1 MNKIDQ
7 IKALLGMEVKLATMK
22 LENGTEIEAEAF
34 EAENEVFI
42 VSEEEKVALPVGE
55 YELEDGKILVVVE
68 EGIIS
73 EIKEK
78 EEEAEEAEEIEEE
91 TEAKEEVEEQEMQA
105 ETSTPKKV
113 VESISKEIHFAKIE
127 EMQKEIDALKLALE
141 SKEEVKEEAKEEV
154 ELSAEEVAPIK
165 HNPEADAS
173 KKETFLYSQK
183 APKTTKSVIYNKLF
197 K

>member
-1 MNKIDQ
+1 MNKIEQ

-22 LENGTEIEAEAF
+22 LANGTEIEAEVF

-42 VSEEEKVALPVGE
+42 VSEEEKVALPIGE

-78 EEEAEEAEEIEEE
+78 EEEAEEEVEAEV
-91 TEAKEEVEEQEMQA
+91 EVEEEEEMQA
-105 ETSTPKKV
+105 ETATPKKV
-113 VESISKEIHFAKIE
+113 VESVSKETHFAKIE

-141 SKEEVKEEAKEEV
+141 HKEEVEEVKEEV

-165 HNPEADAS
+165 HNPEADAA
-173 KKETFLYSQK
+173 KKDTFLYSQK

>member
-1 MNKIDQ
+1 MNKIEQ

-22 LENGTEIEAEAF
+22 LANGTEIEAEVF

-78 EEEAEEAEEIEEE
+78 EEE
-91 TEAKEEVEEQEMQA
+91 TEEEVEAEVKVEEEEEMQA
-105 ETSTPKKV
+105 EVATPKKV
-113 VESISKEIHFAKIE
+113 VESVSKETHFAKIE

-141 SKEEVKEEAKEEV
+141 PKEEVEEVKEEV

-165 HNPEADAS
+165 HNPEADAA
-173 KKETFLYSQK
+173 KKDTFLYSQK

>member
-7 IKALLGMEVKLATMK
+7 IKTLLGMEVKLETMK
-22 LENGTEIEAEAF
+22 LANGTEIEAEVF
-34 EAENEVFI
+34 EAEAEVFI
-42 VSEEEKVALPVGE
+42 VSEEEKVALPIGE

-73 EIKEK
+73 EMKDK
-78 EEEAEEAEEIEEE
+78 EEEVEEAPV
-91 TEAKEEVEEQEMQA
+91 EAEVEEQEMEA
-105 ETSTPKKV
+105 EVATPKKV
-113 VESISKEIHFAKIE
+113 VESVSKETHFAKIE

-141 SKEEVKEEAKEEV
+141 PKEEVKEEV

-165 HNPEADAS
+165 HNPEANAA
-173 KKETFLYSQK
+173 KKDTFLYSQK
-183 APKTTKSVIYNKLF
+183 APKTVKSTIYNKLF

>member
-22 LENGTEIEAEAF
+22 LENGTLIEAEAF

-42 VSEEEKVALPVGE
+42 VSEDEKVALPIGE
-55 YELEDGKILVVVE
+55 YELEDGKILVVIE

-78 EEEAEEAEEIEEE
+78 EEEAEEEVE

-141 SKEEVKEEAKEEV
+141 SKEEVKEEVKEEI

-173 KKETFLYSQK
+173 KKHTFLYSQK

>member
-1 MNKIDQ
+1 MNKIEQ

-22 LENGTEIEAEAF
+22 LANGTEIEAEVF

-42 VSEEEKVALPVGE
+42 VSEEEKVALPIGE

-78 EEEAEEAEEIEEE
+78 EEEAEEEVEAEV
-91 TEAKEEVEEQEMQA
+91 EVEEEEEMEA
-105 ETSTPKKV
+105 EVATPKKV
-113 VESISKEIHFAKIE
+113 VESVSKETHFAKIE

-141 SKEEVKEEAKEEV
+141 PKEEVEEVKEEV

-165 HNPEADAS
+165 HNPEADAA
-173 KKETFLYSQK
+173 KKDTFLYSQK

>member
-7 IKALLGMEVKLATMK
+7 IKTLLGMEVKLETMK
-22 LENGTEIEAEAF
+22 LANGTEIEAEVF
-34 EAENEVFI
+34 EAEAEVFI

-73 EIKEK
+73 EMKDK
-78 EEEAEEAEEIEEE
+78 EEEVEEVEEAPV
-91 TEAKEEVEEQEMQA
+91 EAEVEEQEMEA
-105 ETSTPKKV
+105 EVATPKKV
-113 VESISKEIHFAKIE
+113 VESVSKETHFAKIE

-141 SKEEVKEEAKEEV
+141 PKEEVKEEV

-165 HNPEADAS
+165 HNPEANAT

-183 APKTTKSVIYNKLF
+183 APKTVKSTIYNKLF

>member
-7 IKALLGMEVKLATMK
+7 IKTLLGMEVKLETMK
-22 LENGTEIEAEAF
+22 LVNGTEIEAEVF
-34 EAENEVFI
+34 EAGAEVFI
-42 VSEEEKVALPVGE
+42 VSEEEKVALPIGE

-68 EGIIS
+68 EGLIS
-73 EIKEK
+73 EMKDK
-78 EEEAEEAEEIEEE
+78 EEAAEEAPV
-91 TEAKEEVEEQEMQA
+91 EAEVEEQEMEA
-105 ETSTPKKV
+105 EVATPKKV
-113 VESISKEIHFAKIE
+113 VESVSKETHFAKIE

-141 SKEEVKEEAKEEV
+141 PKEEIVEEVKEEV

-165 HNPEADAS
+165 HNPEANAT

-183 APKTTKSVIYNKLF
+183 APKTVKATIYNKLF

>member
-1 MNKIDQ
+1 MNKIEQ

-22 LENGTEIEAEAF
+22 LANGTEIEAEVF

-55 YELEDGKILVVVE
+55 YELEDGKILVVIE

-78 EEEAEEAEEIEEE
+78 EEE
-91 TEAKEEVEEQEMQA
+91 TEEEVEAEVEVEEEEEMQA
-105 ETSTPKKV
+105 ETATPKKV
-113 VESISKEIHFAKIE
+113 VESVSKETHFAKIE
-127 EMQKEIDALKLALE
+127 EMQKEIDALKLSLE
-141 SKEEVKEEAKEEV
+141 SKEEVEEVKEEV

-165 HNPEADAS
+165 HNPEADAA
-173 KKETFLYSQK
+173 KKDTFLYSQK

>member
-7 IKALLGMEVKLATMK
+7 IKTLLGMEVKLETMK
-22 LENGTEIEAEAF
+22 LVNGTEIEAEVF
-34 EAENEVFI
+34 EAGAEVFI

-55 YELEDGKILVVVE
+55 YELEDGKVLVVVE

-73 EIKEK
+73 EMKDK
-78 EEEAEEAEEIEEE
+78 EEEVEEVEEVEEAPA
-91 TEAKEEVEEQEMQA
+91 EAEVEEQEMEA
-105 ETSTPKKV
+105 EVATPKKV
-113 VESISKEIHFAKIE
+113 VESVSKETHFAKIE

-141 SKEEVKEEAKEEV
+141 PKEEVKEEV

-165 HNPEADAS
+165 HNPEATAA

-183 APKTTKSVIYNKLF
+183 APKTVKSTIYNKLF

>member
-1 MNKIDQ
+1 MNKIEQ

-22 LENGTEIEAEAF
+22 LANGTEIEAEVF

-55 YELEDGKILVVVE
+55 YELEDGKILVVIE

-78 EEEAEEAEEIEEE
+78 EEEAEEEVEAEVKVEEE
-91 TEAKEEVEEQEMQA
+91 EEMQA
-105 ETSTPKKV
+105 ETATPKKV
-113 VESISKEIHFAKIE
+113 VESVSKETHFAKIE
-127 EMQKEIDALKLALE
+127 EMQKEIDALKLSLE
-141 SKEEVKEEAKEEV
+141 SKEEVEEVKEEV

-165 HNPEADAS
+165 HNPEAEAT
-173 KKETFLYSQK
+173 KKDTFLYSQK

>member
-7 IKALLGMEVKLATMK
+7 IKALLGMEVKLETMK
-22 LENGTEIEAEAF
+22 LENGTEIEAEVF
-34 EAENEVFI
+34 EAGNEVFI
-42 VSEEEKVALPVGE
+42 VSEEEKVALPIGE
-55 YELEDGKILVVVE
+55 YELEDGKILVIVE

-78 EEEAEEAEEIEEE
+78 EEEAEQEAPV
-91 TEAKEEVEEQEMQA
+91 EAEVEEQEMEA
-105 ETSTPKKV
+105 EVATPKKV
-113 VESISKEIHFAKIE
+113 VESVSKETHFAKIE

-141 SKEEVKEEAKEEV
+141 PKEEVKEEV

-165 HNPEADAS
+165 HNPEADAA
-173 KKETFLYSQK
+173 KKDTFLYSQK